1 MKDVTLRTLILPAL
15 CCALGTTAL
24 PAQENNTQ
32 QEKEQVIILRENGL
46 KPHPGKE
53 TVTFYRFSQTDEV
66 QRVILGIYPGEKGDD
81 PGLAVS
87 ELVDG
92 GGAAEAGILAGDR
105 ILEVDS
111 KQISDAED
119 LRYALSSHKAG
130 DEVRVLYLRGDQS
143 HSAVVNL
150 TAPRQAHDYKW
161 RWREER
167 DPCKVFIGVY
177 THTWKEGAGVKV
189 DGVIGGTSADVAG
202 LQESD
207 VILALDD
214 VTVGTHEE
222 LVRERDKHKAGDFYT
237 LTIRRGELTFEVDAQ
252 FKECPTNTKETVAT
266 TPEPAIDVPVIPA
279 QQQPT
284 LNNAEPLQLEQWKAF
299 PNPTHGQINVR
310 FQAEP
315 SPTSLQV
322 TDSYGRVVY
331 REQLNNF
338 DGNFDRQLNLGGATP
353 GIYTLSVTQGDKVF
367 TEKIVLL
374 PKA

>member
-1 MKDVTLRTLILPAL
+1 MKDVTLRSLILPAL
-15 CCALGTTAL
+15 CVLGATAL
-24 PAQENNTQ
+24 SAQENNTL
-32 QEKEQVIILRENGL
+32 QEKEHVIILRNNDL

-53 TVTFYRFSQTDEV
+53 NVTFYRLSQTDEV
-66 QRVILGIYPGEKGDD
+66 QRVILGIYPGEKGEG
-81 PGLAVS
+81 PGLSVS
-87 ELVDG
+87 ELVNG

-119 LRYALSSHKAG
+119 LRYALSTHKAG
-130 DEVRVLYLRGDQS
+130 DDVRVLYLRGDQS
-143 HSAVVNL
+143 YYAVVNL
-150 TAPRQAHDYKW
+150 TSPRQAHDYKW
-161 RWREER
+161 SWREER
-167 DPCKVFIGVY
+167 DPCRVFIGVY
-177 THTWKEGAGVKV
+177 THTWKEGPGVKV
-189 DGVIGGTSADVAG
+189 DGVIGGTSAEVAG
-202 LQESD
+202 LKEND

-237 LTIRRGELTFEVDAQ
+237 LTIRRGELTFDVDAQ

-266 TPEPAIDVPVIPA
+266 TPEPVIEEPVIPA
-279 QQQPT
+279 QQQPA

-299 PNPTHGQINVR
+299 PNPTYGQINVR

-315 SPTSLQV
+315 TPTGLQV